1 MLRRLVLAT
10 AMVAV
15 SATAVTAQLPAKIK
29 GRLPAPAAAASS
41 APTEQK
47 VPEMTADQ
55 LDRFIAGATV
65 ERDMLDQAAAR
76 ARSEREK
83 QQQQQQNMVQD
94 MSARMSMH
102 SECVDSVSERD
113 PKRADAQ
120 KIRMQAGNAALNNRL
135 DEAKRI
141 MAGADSIESQ
151 IHARAEQACEKYK
164 FDPVAYA
171 QQNTDTRTLE
181 SESDAIASARPDAET
196 AGAKAAGMTATE
208 YAWTRE
214 RVMMYLAGDKR
225 GKFTAAERGLLDA
238 RAAKLKHVLS
248 FS

>member
-10 AMVAV
+10 VMVAL
-15 SATAVTAQLPAKIK
+15 SATALTAQLPAKIK
-29 GRLPAPAAAASS
+29 GRLPSPAAAATP
-41 APTEQK
+41 APAAQN

-76 ARSEREK
+76 ARADRAK
-83 QQQQQQNMVQD
+83 QQQQQQTMVQD

-102 SECVDSVSERD
+102 SECIDSVSERD

-120 KIRMQAGNAALNNRL
+120 KIRMQAGNAALNNKL

-151 IHARAEQACEKYK
+151 IQARAEKACEKYK

-171 QQNTDTRTLE
+171 QQNTDTRVLE
-181 SESDAIASARPDAET
+181 SESDAIANARADAET
-196 AGAKAAGMTATE
+196 AGAKAAGMTASE

-214 RVMMYLAGDKR
+214 RVTMYLAGDKR
-225 GKFTAAERGLLDA
+225 AKFTAGERGLLEA
-238 RAAKLKHVLS
+238 RSAKLKHALS